1 MSAGNVSTT
10 HEDKG
15 RARDK
20 VAAEA
25 EELEAVE
32 RERARRRMLSGKP
45 VEPSGD
51 ISLGFLPRARGC
63 VKRNNGEIRRC
74 SFPPTRGD
82 LPTKARRT
90 VTAERRVSH
99 L

>member
-1 MSAGNVSTT
+1 MT
-10 HEDKG
+10 EDISS
-15 RARDK
+15 RARGD
-20 VAAEA
+20 VSRWNATADSAAA
-25 EELEAVE
+25 
-32 RERARRRMLSGKP
+32 
-45 VEPSGD
+45 
-51 ISLGFLPRARGC
+51 FLPRARGC